1 MSIFYT
7 TNIFLKTDYTS
18 PKEIN
23 LFELF
28 TSQLMFFGRSSKSEE
43 EKTLEKKLAN
53 AEGKDNISVSK
64 ITTSEMSDV
73 LKLYTGITLEETH
86 KVGLDKFVYLEEYD
100 AYYLVVPNERPIY
113 RFCSL
118 LDGYRTEDG
127 QVVLMYEDPSL
138 ITNGS
143 TAKYIVT
150 LRKATDGSVP
160 SMSGYY
166 IYSNVPK

>member
-1 MSIFYT
+1 MSILRT
-7 TNIFLKTDYTS
+7 TNIFLKTDYAS
-18 PKEIN
+18 PEEIN

-28 TSQLMFFGRSSKSEE
+28 NSTLMMYGKSTATQE
-43 EKTLEKKLAN
+43 EKEAAKKLAN
-53 AEGKDNISVSK
+53 MEGKDNISVSK
-64 ITTSEMSDV
+64 ITASEMSDV
-73 LKLYTGITLEETH
+73 LKLYTGITLEETQ

-113 RFCSL
+113 RLCSI
-118 LDGYRTEDG
+118 LDGYQTDDG
-127 QVVLMYEDPSL
+127 RVVLMYEDPSL